1 MIRIGKIVATHGLQ
15 GNLILTHK
23 GGKSDWLKVGE
34 PIFVAMQKGSRIPYY
49 PTSVKRVNDE
59 EYHLHLDDIDAL
71 PEAKKLVGKEVFVDE
86 SVLGAATLDNPLLWI
101 GFNVVDAQAGG
112 LGPLTDI
119 AQTGHQWVGS
129 VQYNGKEVL
138 LPMVKPL
145 LVEVN
150 LRNKY
155 IRMDLPEGL
164 LDL

>member
-15 GNLILTHK
+15 GNLILTHI

-34 PIFVAMQKGSRIPYY
+34 PIFVAMQKGSRIPFY

-59 EYHLHLDDIDAL
+59 EYHLHLDDVDSL
-71 PEAKKLVGKEVFVDE
+71 PEAKKMVGKEVFVE
-86 SVLGAATLDNPLLWI
+86 EIVLGAATLDNPLLWI
-101 GFNVVDAQAGG
+101 GFNVVDAQKGG